1 MSTGVNLTSRLGDAT
16 VLQSWWFDVI
26 NAFAGLVSL
35 HVFNFMYAGRLFYRR
50 MLGWAEGF
58 RQGKNILTSNFHQT
72 SLLGWKRTVPICT
85 WGTSCNVLTFVPI
98 SRLDRF
104 EWEKRSVHQL
114 RSFHLTA
121 SFGCWC
127 HGQSQAVKLL
137 KGLKCKCL
145 AECVYV

>member
-1 MSTGVNLTSRLGDAT
+1 MSTWLQDWEMPLCCSLGD
-16 VLQSWWFDVI
+16 LMWF
-26 NAFAGLVSL
+26 AFAGLVSL

-58 RQGKNILTSNFHQT
+58 RQGKNILTSNFHQI
-72 SLLGWKRTVPICT
+72 SLLCWKRTVPICT

-104 EWEKRSVHQL
+104 EYTQKKGAFKL

-121 SFGCWC
+121 RFGCWC

-137 KGLKCKCL
+137 KGLKCKWL

>member
-1 MSTGVNLTSRLGDAT
+1 MSTWLQDWEMPVCCSFGNGDKRVCRFSIFARVQFHVRWQI
-16 VLQSWWFDVI
+16 VLSSDAW
-26 NAFAGLVSL
+26 
-35 HVFNFMYAGRLFYRR
+35 
-50 MLGWAEGF
+50 LGWGF
-58 RQGKNILTSNFHQT
+58 STGKKTYWPAIFIKLHCVVESELCLF
-72 SLLGWKRTVPICT
+72 VPEELHE
-85 WGTSCNVLTFVPI
+85 LTFVPI

-114 RSFHLTA
+114 GSFHLTA